1 MERMT
6 ATPMHAAA
14 HELTRARMSLVC
26 AWHVADVTNGI
37 APSAFGIS
45 KAYAT
50 RRLGS
55 TST

>member
-6 ATPMHAAA
+6 ATPMHVAA

-26 AWHVADVTNGI
+26 AWTNGNV
-37 APSAFGIS
+37 SFAFIS
-45 KAYAT
+45 KAYGA